1 MSLKFFY
8 ISMLRNY
15 IPSISYLVLLTR
27 GNRQAKT
34 SKITKEGLME
44 KENGIKEQKFSFLGV
59 SFSRKAVDQ
68 QERENTHNIQGLI
81 MV

>member
-1 MSLKFFY
+1 M
-8 ISMLRNY
+8 
-15 IPSISYLVLLTR
+15 
-27 GNRQAKT
+27 G
-34 SKITKEGLME
+34 